1 MKKTILSIAAA
12 VAISM
17 GAVGAATT
25 ASAADV
31 ATPVVAVKKADTVN
45 PNAGVK
51 IRIRYGYYYGYKPYY
66 GYGYGYVGSYR
77 HCKHL
82 LHKWKYYGSWYAK
95 KKFYRLGCARYFY

>member
-17 GAVGAATT
+17 GALGAANT
-25 ASAADV
+25 ASADV

-51 IRIRYGYYYGYKPYY
+51 IRIRHGYHYGYKPYY
-66 GYGYGYVGSYR
+66 GYRHLGSYR
-77 HCKHL
+77 HCKFL
-82 LHKWKYYGSWYAK
+82 LHKWKVYGSWHAK
-95 KKFYRLGCARYFY
+95 RKFYRFGCARWFY